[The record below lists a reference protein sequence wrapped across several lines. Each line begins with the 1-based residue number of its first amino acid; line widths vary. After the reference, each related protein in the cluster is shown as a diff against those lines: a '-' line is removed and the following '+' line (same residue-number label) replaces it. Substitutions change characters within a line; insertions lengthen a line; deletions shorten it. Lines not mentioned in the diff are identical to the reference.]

1 MTNQT
6 ATRSKNGILVR
17 LTGASF
23 GFYVSNAAVF
33 SYLAVYL
40 YSLGYS
46 DAEVGMITAVNSAI
60 SIVAGPLWGMLADRW
75 RSTVKALLICGGV
88 GGVLYA
94 LVPLTA
100 SAKIAG
106 MSFVPILIPIAMFF
120 RNPTTSLMDNIFL
133 RESEKHKLN
142 YGIMRAAGSLSFAI
156 AALIFGV
163 IVPKTGSQ
171 ITFYV
176 ALAMLVPAMLLVAS
190 VSRGGVGEGG
200 NGAMSLK
207 EMNFGELFRN
217 RPLVTYMFLSATM
230 TLTLYCGGTFLPR
243 LLEAIDV
250 DGERVGIVM
259 GAKAFVEVPFIALL
273 PVLRKRFKL
282 EWIIAAAGVLFTVQA
297 AIFASASGFWQIF
310 VAALIFDGVG
320 AGLFYSASSMYVFSL
335 SPDHL
340 KATAQA
346 CLGAM
351 SSLSGV
357 VGNLVGGMIS
367 NAFGVQT
374 FYLVISIIVAAS
386 TVLFLLTRRSPT
398 PAR

>member
-1 MTNQT
+1 MAEKT
-6 ATRSKNGILVR
+6 AVRTRRSILAQ

-46 DAEVGMITAVNSAI
+46 DAEVGTITAINSAI
-60 SIVAGPLWGMLADRW
+60 SIVAGPLWGMFADRW

-94 LVPLTA
+94 LVPL
-100 SAKIAG
+100 SAELKLAG
-106 MSFVPILIPIAMFF
+106 MSVIPIIIPVAMFF
-120 RNPTTSLMDNIFL
+120 RNPTTALIDNVFL
-133 RESEKHKLN
+133 RESEKHGLS
-142 YGIMRAAGSLSFAI
+142 YSVMRAAGSLSFAI

-163 IVPKTGSQ
+163 VVPKTGSH

-176 ALAMLVPAMLLVAS
+176 ALVMLVPAMLLVAN
-190 VSRGGVGEGG
+190 VSRGSVEQGSGRS
-200 NGAMSLK
+200 MSLK

-243 LLEAIDV
+243 LLEAISV

-259 GAKAFVEVPFIALL
+259 GAKAFVEVPFIMLL
-273 PVLRKRFKL
+273 PLLRKKLKL
-282 EWIIAAAGVLFTVQA
+282 EWIIAVAGLLFTVQA
-297 AIFASASGFWQIF
+297 IIFATASGFWSIF
-310 VAALIFDGVG
+310 VGALIFDGIG
-320 AGLFYSASSMYVFSL
+320 AGLFYGSSSVYVFAL

-346 CLGAM
+346 CFGAM
-351 SSLSGV
+351 SAISGV
-357 VGNLVGGMIS
+357 IGNLVGGMIS

-374 FYLVISIIVAAS
+374 FYLVISMIVAVS
-386 TVLFLLTRRSPT
+386 TVLFLLTRRD
-398 PAR
+398 PAKNK